1 VESTLPERLTEPTTY
16 YTRSG
21 PIGQIFT
28 SFQQRLSDIA
38 QADGPARIG
47 VVGLGAGTLSAYARA
62 GEEWTFF
69 EVDPEV
75 VRIATDTR
83 YFHYLARCGALCGTE
98 LGDAR
103 LSLARARPASFDV
116 LVLDAFSSDAI
127 PVHLMTREA
136 LALYVDR
143 LRPGGIIVFHI
154 SNRHLQLRPLLASL
168 AAAHHLAGRAQFS
181 SQRTDDFSRTP
192 SEWVI
197 LAREEADLAPI
208 SGDQR
213 WERLPLEGNPQP
225 WTDDFSNILSVLKL
239 SS

>member
-1 VESTLPERLTEPTTY
+1 
-16 YTRSG
+16 
-21 PIGQIFT
+21 
-28 SFQQRLSDIA
+28 
-38 QADGPARIG
+38 
-47 VVGLGAGTLSAYARA
+47 
-62 GEEWTFF
+62 
-69 EVDPEV
+69 
-75 VRIATDTR
+75 
-83 YFHYLARCGALCGTE
+83 
-98 LGDAR
+98 
-103 LSLARARPASFDV
+103 V

-154 SNRHLQLRPLLASL
+154 SNRHLQLRPLIASL
-168 AAAHHLAGRAQFS
+168 AAEHHLAGRAQFS
-181 SQRTDDFSRTP
+181 PQRTDDFSRTP